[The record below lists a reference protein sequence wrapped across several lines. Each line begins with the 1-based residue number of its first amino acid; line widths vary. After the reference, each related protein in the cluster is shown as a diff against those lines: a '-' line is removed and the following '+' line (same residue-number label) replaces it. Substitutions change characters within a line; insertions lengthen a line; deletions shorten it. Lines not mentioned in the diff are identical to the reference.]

1 MVSAP
6 SPLYLN
12 FYRKL
17 TMIAKP
23 SIGKGGLFPVI
34 DRCNIC
40 AAEQIWYDHV
50 PRPIPSV
57 AVW

>member
-6 SPLYLN
+6 PPLYLN

-23 SIGKGGLFPVI
+23 SVGKGGVTRAGI
-34 DRCNIC
+34 SIC
-40 AAEQIWYDHV
+40 G
-50 PRPIPSV
+50 
-57 AVW
+57 